1 MSQMGILIPFK
12 SKDITSVFDTWS
24 RPFFSLLLTTELV
37 LEIVLELII
46 MMVKKESETVKIF
59 LIDLMFIACQ

>member
-12 SKDITSVFDTWS
+12 SKDINSVFDTWS

-37 LEIVLELII
+37 LEIDLELII
-46 MMVKKESETVKIF
+46 MMVKKESETVKFF
-59 LIDLMFIACQ
+59 LN

>member
-1 MSQMGILIPFK
+1 MGILIPFK
-12 SKDITSVFDTWS
+12 SKDINSVFDTWS

-46 MMVKKESETVKIF
+46 MMVKKESETVKF
-59 LIDLMFIACQ
+59 FPN